1 LSATTASWCVP
12 AMVERLRERSE
23 SVAVFFVVEVLGD
36 RVDDEQLERRARAG
50 FGFGGEDRG
59 GEHVGEDVEERGD
72 IELLRQRW
80 QSANTDT
87 LVNYFFKYFSHDF
100 LYNTYVASIRAGL
113 REQGLAER

>member
-1 LSATTASWCVP
+1 
-12 AMVERLRERSE
+12 
-23 SVAVFFVVEVLGD
+23 VEVLGD

-113 REQGLAER
+113 LKKESKGWQNDVRHGILANRRTLSDRIIYF